1 MATQAQLEQDLI
13 NAVATVRVKNDRAP
27 MDFKFSNGKT
37 YTVYSDGSGNAED
50 AGINFRNLTDKFNA
64 AEAALRPAAKS
75 TTPVSQVAPQ
85 ASTPAP
91 NNPPPVQQTTPVAQV
106 APQTSTPFA
115 LQGGNAA
122 FFPNL
127 DPKTG
132 LPIIK
137 QSVIDAELNRTKQN
151 VLTANNSNIRDAIYG
166 SGWNAKSDAVS
177 VLHGA
182 AVYGLNKART
192 GMGSLQYQ
200 SPDGKALTDAD
211 FVNAAKAAGIDPS
224 QYYSQQIVG
233 MGNKQN
239 VLNKDALYN
248 AINDKAKNLYS
259 ITNTIESGA
268 RGTKTPHATILFT
281 SDGQG
286 NLVAAA
292 NPQTGQ
298 PAIKYASAT
307 RYAEAPGFLEEWG
320 PLLGMAGLAFGVP
333 AIMNAVGSAGVSAGT
348 WAAANE
354 AAGLGT
360 MAAGTLAPDVAALIG
375 SGVGAAGGGFAGGGF
390 GSIGPE
396 AFTAYTG
403 APATAGL
410 TAEQIAASGGGGF
423 GNGGYGSIGN
433 AANAA
438 GQLTPEQLAAAQ
450 QALNN
455 ASQITGISASQIPGM
470 NAAAQAAGIGGGLG
484 TSISA
489 LSSLSKLLGL
499 DSGGA
504 TSTGGVAG
512 ALTNSAL
519 SNILGS
525 GGQALASY
533 FGGQAQ
539 ADAAKEA
546 AKNQMTMFNT
556 INSQLAPQRGAG
568 YQALN
573 QIRSMLPGQSM
584 AYNELGQPAGVQ
596 TGTDYLT
603 RQFTPQDLQAGLA
616 PNYQFMLN
624 QGQQQTQR
632 QANLAGG
639 AMGGN
644 ALRALQDYTQNYAGN
659 AYQNAFGNFQNQRTG
674 IYNTLAGIAGLGQ
687 QAVNT
692 GAQAGQAATTAAGQL
707 GVGSAAA
714 QAAGLSGAANAA
726 QGGVQNYQQNQILQA
741 ILGQNQNVAQ
751 TPPYAP

>member
-1 MATQAQLEQDLI
+1 MATIAQLQKDLI
-13 NAVATVRVKNDRAP
+13 NAVAKVRVTNGGAP
-27 MDFKFSNGKT
+27 LDVKFSNGKT

-50 AGINFRNLTDKFNA
+50 AGINWRDLKDQFNA
-64 AEAALRPAAKS
+64 AESALRPKPAA
-75 TTPVSQVAPQ
+75 TPVSQVAPQ

-192 GMGSLQYQ
+192 GMGGLQYQ
-200 SPDGKALTDAD
+200 SPTGKALTDAD
-211 FVNAAKAAGIDPS
+211 FVNAAKQAGVDPTPF
-224 QYYSQQIVG
+224 YSQQIVG
-233 MGNKQN
+233 MGGKQN

-286 NLVAAA
+286 NLVPKV
-292 NPQTGQ
+292 NEQTGQ
-298 PAIKYASAT
+298 PAVQYANVT
-307 RYAEAPGFLEEWG
+307 RYAEAPGFLEEFG
-320 PLLGMAGLAFGVP
+320 PLLGMAGLAFGAP
-333 AIMNAVGSAGVSAGT
+333 YLQGLMGGSTAALGAGQVGAMGAGT
-348 WAAANE
+348 AGAGLAGMG
-354 AAGLGT
+354 AGAGLGT
-360 MAAGTLAPDVAALIG
+360 GTMAGTMLGTTGATLGTTAGIASGLGAAGLLGGGTAAGLPLNQVGALTSTMTPAQVAALPTTGDVLAGGALANGIGMGAGSAAAGTALAK
-375 SGVGAAGGGFAGGGF
+375 
-390 GSIGPE
+390 
-396 AFTAYTG
+396 AF
-403 APATAGL
+403 
-410 TAEQIAASGGGGF
+410 E
-423 GNGGYGSIGN
+423 
-433 AANAA
+433 
-438 GQLTPEQLAAAQ
+438 
-450 QALNN
+450 NN
-455 ASQITGISASQIPGM
+455 ALY
-470 NAAAQAAGIGGGLG
+470 NL
-484 TSISA
+484 
-489 LSSLSKLLGL
+489 
-499 DSGGA
+499 
-504 TSTGGVAG
+504 
-512 ALTNSAL
+512 
-519 SNILGS
+519 LGS
-525 GGQALASY
+525 GAGALASY
-533 FGGQAQ
+533 LGASGQ
-539 ADAAKEA
+539 ADAAREA
-546 AKNQMTMFNT
+546 AENQMSMFNT
-556 INSQLAPQRGAG
+556 INKQLQPQRGAG

-584 AYNELGQPAGVQ
+584 AYDELGNPVGVQ

-659 AYQNAFGNFQNQRTG
+659 AYQNAFQNFNTQRTG
-674 IYNTLAGIAGLGQ
+674 IYNTLAGIAGIGQ
-687 QAVNT
+687 NATNT
-692 GAQAGQAATTAAGQL
+692 SANAGQAATTAAGQL

-714 QAAGLSGAANAA
+714 QAAGLQGVANAA
-726 QGGVQNYQQNQILQA
+726 SGGLQNYQQNQILQA

-751 TPPYAP
+751 YQNTASSFPNVA

>member
-1 MATQAQLEQDLI
+1 MATVAEIQAQIDALNTKLKSMPSNSI
-13 NAVATVRVKNDRAP
+13 GTLTARA
-27 MDFKFSNGKT
+27 NLQTQIGKLQPQL
-37 YTVYSDGSGNAED
+37 A
-50 AGINFRNLTDKFNA
+50 AAKK
-64 AEAALRPAAKS
+64 AEAAKPAA
-75 TTPVSQVAPQ
+75 TPVAQVAPQ

-182 AVYGLNKART
+182 AVYGLNKAPV
-192 GMGSLQYQ
+192 GMG
-200 SPDGKALTDAD
+200 GMGFTKVNGGAATDAD

-320 PLLGMAGLAFGVP
+320 PMLGIAGLAFGVP
-333 AIMNAVGSAGVSAGT
+333 AIMKAVGTAGVNAGT

-375 SGVGAAGGGFAGGGF
+375 SGVGAAGGGFGGGAF

-450 QALNN
+450 QALGN

-504 TSTGGVAG
+504 TGGVGG

-659 AYQNAFGNFQNQRTG
+659 AYQNAFQNFNTQRTG

-751 TPPYAP
+751 QSTATPNFNVA